1 MHWIVCVR
9 TGLRQVPTFSP
20 SDAPTTQAPTALPTT
35 EPTNAPTGCLIRAAK
50 MHVLFKQDS
59 GRRLLE
65 TMEQGIQLDA
75 SFPQTGILQAAIAS
89 ELNLAPS
96 DLTAVSFKLPNGVI
110 HTELMFK
117 GLNAITLGHQLE
129 TKVLANQFNPI
140 PGYPIRRLYME
151 EIFDCGKH
159 AAGATHSQ
167 DLGVKDWAVAD
178 ATTTAGGFIH
188 H

>member
-1 MHWIVCVR
+1 LR
-9 TGLRQVPTFSP
+9 ASDGLLPTWLFQVPTFSP
-20 SDAPTTQAPTALPTT
+20 SESPTTESPTELPTT
-35 EPTNAPTGCLIRAAK
+35 SPTKSPTGCLIRAAK

-65 TMEQGIQLDA
+65 TVEQGVQLDA
-75 SFPQTGILQAAIAS
+75 SFPQTGVLQAAIAQ
-89 ELNLAPS
+89 ELSLS
-96 DLTAVSFKLPNGVI
+96 TTDLTAVSFQLPNGVI

-151 EIFDCGKH
+151 EIFDCGAH
-159 AAGATHSQ
+159 AAQATHSQ
-167 DLGVKDWAVAD
+167 LIDPNLKFTVSDLPD
-178 ATTTAGGFIH
+178 GGFIH